1 MTRSIR
7 LFALVTLLIVAACG
21 GGSDP
26 GTDPGAV
33 DVGSDPGPADVIA
46 DVSVDIVTDRLA
58 PDVDESDPGALD
70 PGLLDPGTV
79 DPGVM
84 DVPVQDPGP
93 TDPGVSDPG
102 AADVP
107 AVGTKGAGE
116 LCKDA
121 SECAM
126 SMDCIAGQYT
136 PAHCNIQ
143 CTTTD
148 QCLAIAPGTTV
159 TCQAIGGTGVC
170 LWTCSGG
177 KKCPGQLPCSDG
189 YFCG

>member
-1 MTRSIR
+1 MTRSMR
-7 LFALVTLLIVAACG
+7 LFALGMVAVAVACG
-21 GGSDP
+21 GGSDA
-26 GTDPGAV
+26 GTDPGAS
-33 DVGSDPGPADVIA
+33 DVRSDPGPADVAA
-46 DVSVDIVTDRLA
+46 DVPVDVAADRLA
-58 PDVDESDPGALD
+58 PDIDESDPGVLD
-70 PGLLDPGTV
+70 PGPLDPGTA
-79 DPGVM
+79 DPGVV
-84 DVPVQDPGP
+84 DVPAQDPGP

-148 QCLAIAPGTTV
+148 QCLAI
-159 TCQAIGGTGVC
+159 GGTGVC
-170 LWTCSGG
+170 MWTCTGG
-177 KKCPGQLPCSDG
+177 AKCPGGLTCDS